1 MARTDNDTWDLASSV
16 GATATMVAAARAMA
30 STADDALIDDPFAE
44 PLVRA
49 VGVDF
54 FTRLVTGELRPEDLD
69 SDSESV
75 GMQRMTDNMAVRTKF
90 FDEFFLTATGGGNPT
105 EATGGGNPTE
115 ATEGGIRQAVIL
127 ASGLDSRAYRLAWPA
142 GTTVYEIDQPDV
154 IEFKT
159 RTLAELGA
167 EPTAERRTVAMDLR
181 YNWPSALI
189 EEGFDPNQPTAWS
202 AEGLLGYLPPDA
214 QDRLLDTITELSA
227 PGSRVAVESVPNIDP
242 SDHEKAIERMQA
254 ASERWRDHGFDLD
267 FAELVYLGDRNE
279 AAAYLGD
286 HGWQLSRQSVKE
298 LFAVNGLPP
307 LDDDE
312 EAGNF
317 GELQYVSGT
326 LSLPGPEED
335 SRRGS
340 QR

>member
-30 STADDALIDDPFAE
+30 GRADNPLIDDPFAE

-49 VGVDF
+49 VGVDLWI
-54 FTRLVTGELRPEDLD
+54 RMATGQFDLADLD
-69 SDSESV
+69 DEAGR

-90 FDEFFLTATGGGNPT
+90 FDEFFLTAT
-105 EATGGGNPTE
+105 EA
-115 ATEGGIRQAVIL
+115 GIRQAVIL

-159 RTLAELGA
+159 KTLAELGA
-167 EPTAERRTVAMDLR
+167 EPTAKRRTVAMDLR
-181 YNWPSALI
+181 YDWPSALI

-227 PGSRVAVESVPNIDP
+227 PGSQVAVESVPNIDP
-242 SDHEKAIERMQA
+242 ADHEKVIERMKS
-254 ASERWRDHGFDLD
+254 ASERWRDHGFNLD

-279 AAAYLGD
+279 AASYLSD
-286 HGWQLSRQSVKE
+286 HGWQLSRSSVKE
-298 LFAVNGLPP
+298 LFAANGLPP
-307 LDDDE
+307 LDEDNEDV
-312 EAGNF
+312 GNF
-317 GELQYVSGT
+317 AELQYVSGV
-326 LSLPGPEED
+326 LNGA
-335 SRRGS
+335 

>member
-30 STADDALIDDPFAE
+30 TTADNALINDPFAE

-49 VGVDF
+49 VGVEF

-75 GMQRMTDNMAVRTKF
+75 GMQRMTDSMAVRTKF
-90 FDEFFLTATGGGNPT
+90 FDEFFLSAA
-105 EATGGGNPTE
+105 EA
-115 ATEGGIRQAVIL
+115 GIHQAVIL

-142 GTTVYEIDQPDV
+142 GTTVYEIDQPEV

-159 RTLAELGA
+159 RTLADLSA
-167 EPTAERRTVAMDLR
+167 EPTAMRRTVAMDLR
-181 YNWPSALI
+181 YDWPSVLI
-189 EEGFDPNQPTAWS
+189 EEGFDPKQPTAWS

-286 HGWQLSRQSVKE
+286 HGWEISRNSVKE
-298 LFAVNGLPP
+298 LFAANGLPP
-307 LDDDE
+307 LPDDE
-312 EAGNF
+312 EVGNF
-317 GELQYVSGT
+317 GDLQYVSGVLKGT
-326 LSLPGPEED
+326 
-335 SRRGS
+335 

>member
-1 MARTDNDTWDLASSV
+1 MARTENDTWDLASSV

-30 STADDALIDDPFAE
+30 STADNPLINDPFAE

-90 FDEFFLTATGGGNPT
+90 FDEFFLGATD
-105 EATGGGNPTE
+105 A
-115 ATEGGIRQAVIL
+115 GIRQAVIL
-127 ASGLDSRAYRLAWPA
+127 ASGLDSRAYRLEWPA

-167 EPTAERRTVAMDLR
+167 EPTAKRRTVAMELR
-181 YNWPSALI
+181 YDWPSALI
-189 EEGFDPNQPTAWS
+189 EEGFDPRQPTAWS

-214 QDRLLDTITELSA
+214 QARLLATITELSG
-227 PGSRVAVESVPNIDP
+227 PGSRVAVESVPNINP
-242 SDHEKAIERMQA
+242 EDHEKAIQRMQA

-279 AAAYLGD
+279 AASYLGD
-286 HGWQLSRQSVKE
+286 HGWQLSRQSVRDM
-298 LFAVNGLPP
+298 FAANGLPP
-307 LDDDE
+307 LPDDE
-312 EAGNF
+312 EVGNF
-317 GELQYVSGT
+317 GELQYVSGV
-326 LSLPGPEED
+326 LGA
-335 SRRGS
+335 